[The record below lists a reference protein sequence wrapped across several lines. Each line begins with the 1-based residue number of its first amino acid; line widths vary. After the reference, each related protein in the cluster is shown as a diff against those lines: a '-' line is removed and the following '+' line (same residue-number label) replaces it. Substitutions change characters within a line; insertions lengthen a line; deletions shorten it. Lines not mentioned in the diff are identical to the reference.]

1 MVGVGR
7 ALWGGGIVLAGLS
20 LAVYAGVASRDAR
33 PTSPPTA
40 APPTLMYGWEQKFK
54 IEWSVESAGGARRL
68 RGYITS
74 QHGEL
79 AEPLRLLVQ
88 GVDASGSPQGRR
100 IWAIP
105 GGVNG
110 FQRAYFEIPD
120 LPSAHTYRVS
130 IWDYSLRQSWRRPL
144 KLQSVG

>member
-1 MVGVGR
+1 MARVGR
-7 ALWGGGIVLAGLS
+7 VVWAAGAAFAGLA

-33 PTSPPTA
+33 PTSPPAA
-40 APPTLMYGWEQKFK
+40 APQTLMYGWEQKFK
-54 IEWSVESAGGARRL
+54 IEWSVESERGARRL
-68 RGYITS
+68 RGYVTS

-110 FQRAYFEIPD
+110 FQRAYFEISD
-120 LPSAHTYRVS
+120 LPPAHTYRVS
-130 IWDYSLRQSWRRPL
+130 IWDYSLRQS
-144 KLQSVG
+144 

>member
-1 MVGVGR
+1 MIRVGR
-7 ALWGGGIVLAGLS
+7 VIWGGFAALAGLS
-20 LAVYAGVASRDAR
+20 LAVYAGVASRETRPAR
-33 PTSPPTA
+33 TPA
-40 APPTLMYGWEQKFK
+40 AGPSTLTYGWEQKFK
-54 IEWSVESAGGARRL
+54 IEWSVETEHGVRLL
-68 RGYITS
+68 RGYVTS

-110 FQRAYFEIPD
+110 FQRAYFEISD
-120 LPSAHTYRVS
+120 LPPAHTYRVS
-130 IWDYSLRQSWRRPL
+130 IWDYSLRQS
-144 KLQSVG
+144 